1 MNNISTSQRSISA
14 LSSILIIFGLFLIG
28 SFLGSVLVLAPL
40 AAAYGLP
47 FTELERFLDINQL
60 QRLPEGRL
68 ILFLMQAGVAL
79 FAFILSSII
88 FLKIF
93 EQKNLNSL
101 NTNPS
106 LNLWVVGL
114 TAVITIVVMPFSSLL
129 IEWNAQLK
137 FPAFMAEFEKWA
149 SQKEETLKGLTLYLT
164 NFQSVGEFLLGL
176 LVVAVIPAIGE
187 ELLFRGLVQRKLS
200 EFINVHL
207 AIWLTGIIF
216 SAIHLQFYGFV
227 PRMLLG
233 VLFGY
238 FYFWSGNLWLAII
251 GHFVNNAF
259 TLSVIYF
266 SNLNKIKVNIESQ
279 EAMPMSMVMV
289 SVGLT
294 LVLLYI
300 FPKNNPAV
308 KPLEN

>member
-1 MNNISTSQRSISA
+1 VNNISTSQRSISA